1 MNKIRVVIVEDEF
14 PIAEDIRLRLEQN
27 GYEVQSIFDRA
38 ETALPFI
45 LQNNP
50 DLLLAD
56 IKLLGKTDG
65 ISMVEELQK
74 QVKLPVIYITA
85 NSDKATYDRAKR
97 TNPHAFLVKPFS
109 KDNLLAAIDLAL
121 YNFSSDQIPEEIS
134 RGSIVTDPRGDE
146 QFLINQ
152 HLFIRTNGKHK
163 KILSDN
169 ILYIEASGSYIHLQT
184 LSERFT
190 LSQNLSQFQK
200 KTPLADFVRVHRSYL
215 INISKVEAFDEAH
228 VFIGNQ
234 RIPVSET
241 YRADF
246 LNRIHCI

>member
-1 MNKIRVVIVEDEF
+1 
-14 PIAEDIRLRLEQN
+14 L
-27 GYEVQSIFDRA
+27 SIFDRA

-45 LQNNP
+45 LKNNP

-65 ISMVEELQK
+65 ISMVEELQR

-85 NSDKATYDRAKR
+85 NSDKATYDRAKK

-109 KDNLLAAIDLAL
+109 TINLLAAIDLAL
-121 YNFSSDQIPEEIS
+121 YNFSSGQSPHDIS
-134 RGSIVTDPRGDE
+134 RNSVASHHHTDG
-146 QFLINQ
+146 QFLVNQ
-152 HLFIRTNGKHK
+152 CLFIRTNGKHK
-163 KILSDN
+163 KVVSDN
-169 ILYIEASGSYIHLQT
+169 ILYIEASGSYIHIQT

-215 INISKVEAFDEAH
+215 INITKVEAFDEAH

-234 RIPVSET
+234 RIPISET